1 MTSSRIEEVILEEP
15 QAQTVQA
22 EQGERRSTLVDK
34 AVYATAFLTAFGGG
48 LWLLN
53 KYGAHDQ
60 GDVKKKLTENSAHV
74 QHIENGLAAYE
85 QQLNA
90 AKEENQ
96 TAVSGLHQRIAELQQ
111 ELNNQ
116 IGNLEEHM
124 QISLKKHAEDE
135 YVALK
140 SYENNLDNINN
151 TLGQYQKQLQ
161 ESSGLSLKRLEEIS
175 SKLAQYRA
183 EMQGYGSE
191 FRQHASTP
199 HSVQTAKPKEPDKK
213 PAKAEPV
220 APSQKPKLDIK
231 PAEPKQP
238 APKQQEN
245 YLKPEEFVIGSQEKY
260 GWIKGKQVVV
270 KRVKAYQ
277 LDLQNIQESS
287 PIYAVPIEEID
298 FSRMASGAIYEFA
311 VLREKDLDPEN
322 EVMRPRAILKTNLSQ
337 YSFREKG
344 RVLVLPNNLEKIL
357 DAKN

>member
-1 MTSSRIEEVILEEP
+1 MTDFGAGEVTLEEP
-15 QAQTVQA
+15 QAQPANAGQID
-22 EQGERRSTLVDK
+22 GRSTLLDK
-34 AVYATAFLTAFGGG
+34 AVYTAAFLTAFIGG
-48 LWLLN
+48 LWFLN
-53 KYGAHDQ
+53 KYGNHDQ
-60 GDVKKKLTENSAHV
+60 SDINRRTRETSAKV

-85 QQLNA
+85 QQLNE
-90 AKEENQ
+90 AKEEDN
-96 TAVSGLHQRIAELQQ
+96 TAVSGLQQRIAELQQ

-124 QISLKKHAEDE
+124 QTSLKKHAEDE

-140 SYENNLDNINN
+140 SYENNLGNINN

-245 YLKPEEFVIGSQEKY
+245 YLKPEEFVIGMQEKY
-260 GWIKGKQVVV
+260 GWVKGKQVVV
-270 KRVKAYQ
+270 RGVKAYQ
-277 LDLQNIQESS
+277 LDIQHVQETL

-322 EVMRPRAILKTNLSQ
+322 RVMRPMAILKTNLQQ

-344 RVLVLPNNLEKIL
+344 RVLVPPNDLEKIL